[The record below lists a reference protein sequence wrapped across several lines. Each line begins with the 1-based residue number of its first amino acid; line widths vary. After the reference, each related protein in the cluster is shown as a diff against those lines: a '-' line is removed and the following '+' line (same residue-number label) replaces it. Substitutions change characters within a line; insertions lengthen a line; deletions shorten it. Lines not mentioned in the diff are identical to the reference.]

1 VIETKRG
8 NTIVNGIVYLLLSE
22 LLDIPVK
29 AINIPRQF
37 VLAYIKPGLADE
49 ENNKAAIDRIEFFID
64 PMSGQVFTH
73 KDVMNYFNR
82 IAITPSDIHF
92 KPSNHIRIMQSLLEE
107 FSKCFDNESN
117 LYKKTELLML
127 SRMLSE

>member
-1 VIETKRG
+1 VSIKAGTLQFWVVDNGSSHRG
-8 NTIVNGIVYLLLSE
+8 
-22 LLDIPVK
+22 
-29 AINIPRQF
+29 
-37 VLAYIKPGLADE
+37 
-49 ENNKAAIDRIEFFID
+49 KAAIDRIEFFID

-107 FSKCFDNESN
+107 FSKCFDNESK